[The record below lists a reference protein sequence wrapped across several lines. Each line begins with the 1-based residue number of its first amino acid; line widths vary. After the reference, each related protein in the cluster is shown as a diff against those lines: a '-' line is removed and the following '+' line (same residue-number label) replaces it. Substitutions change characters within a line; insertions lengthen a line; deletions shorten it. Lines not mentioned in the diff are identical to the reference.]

1 MAASSDG
8 RALAAVDL
16 VKTYPRGRGT
26 TPLRAL
32 DGLTFEAEA
41 GTVFGLL
48 GPNGAGK
55 STTVKILSTLSR
67 ADSGDAFVAG
77 IDVRRHPERAR
88 SAIGFVAQKQVSDP
102 MDTGLENL
110 VLAGRLHGMRTAA
123 AKRRAGE
130 LLDRFALTAA
140 ATRQVKTY
148 SGGMARKLDVAIGL
162 MHRPE
167 VLFLDEPTATGLDPE
182 ARTEMW
188 AEIERMSREE
198 RMTVLLTTHYL
209 EEADRLA
216 TRLAIVDDGRVVAEG
231 TPERLKSELRGDAVV
246 IEVHEVRDIPEVLA
260 AVGRIGALRDV
271 VADGRTVRARADQGG
286 AALPVALGALDA
298 AGLAVASATVS
309 RPSLDDVYLAHTGR
323 SFASAQARSG
333 REAQATQT
341 GASDSASHSRAHRG
355 GRVMTTHA
363 DQPTPT
369 LRSHVR
375 PTELRAT
382 HGVPHPAP
390 VACGVAHS
398 GVPRHGTWSSRSS
411 GCCCSGSSSRASSRS
426 RASRAATATSSS

>member
-1 MAASSDG
+1 MAVSPDA

-16 VKTYPRGRGT
+16 VKTYPQGRGKA
-26 TPLRAL
+26 PLRAL
-32 DGLTFEAEA
+32 DGLTFEAEQ

-67 ADSGDAFVAG
+67 ADSGAAFVAG
-77 IDVRRHPERAR
+77 VDVRRHPERVR

-123 AKRRAGE
+123 AKSRADD
-130 LLDRFALTAA
+130 LLDRFALTTAA
-140 ATRQVKTY
+140 GRQVKTY

-167 VLFLDEPTATGLDPE
+167 VLFLDEPTTGLDPE
-182 ARTEMW
+182 ARAEMW

-216 TRLAIVDDGRVVAEG
+216 SRLAIVDGGRVVADG
-231 TPERLKSELRGDAVV
+231 TPEQLKSELRGDALV
-246 IEVHEVRDIPEVLA
+246 IEVHEASDIPEVLA
-260 AVGRIGALRDV
+260 AIGRIGALRDI
-271 VADGRTVRARADQGG
+271 VADGRTVRARGDDGG
-286 AALPVALGALDA
+286 AALPLALGVLDA

-323 SFASAQARSG
+323 SFAAAQAH
-333 REAQATQT
+333 
-341 GASDSASHSRAHRG
+341 SADA
-355 GRVMTTHA
+355 
-363 DQPTPT
+363 
-369 LRSHVR
+369 
-375 PTELRAT
+375 
-382 HGVPHPAP
+382 PAP
-390 VACGVAHS
+390 SPQSTAKTEEVAS
-398 GVPRHGTWSSRSS
+398 
-411 GCCCSGSSSRASSRS
+411 
-426 RASRAATATSSS
+426 